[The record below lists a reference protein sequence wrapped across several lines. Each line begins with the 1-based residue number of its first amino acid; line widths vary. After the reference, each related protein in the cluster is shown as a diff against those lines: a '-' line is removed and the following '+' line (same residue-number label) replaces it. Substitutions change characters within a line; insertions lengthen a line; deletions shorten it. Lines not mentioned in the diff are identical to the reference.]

1 MGSYIIKEAMPDDAQ
16 VIMHLVDVARRTMQE
31 NGNPCQWPVGYPS
44 REVIDDDLQR
54 GDCYIVCNA
63 GGKVVGSFVLRQ
75 GPDPSYGHIYEGKW
89 LDDSMPYYVIHRVT
103 SLPAAHGVFSAIV
116 SYCIQHS
123 DNLRIDTH
131 RDNHIMR
138 HLVEKYGF
146 TYCGIIHLSRARG
159 AERLAYQMISRN
171 VCKVPQ

>member
-1 MGSYIIKEAMPDDAQ
+1 M
-16 VIMHLVDVARRTMQE
+16 
-31 NGNPCQWPVGYPS
+31 
-44 REVIDDDLQR
+44 
-54 GDCYIVCNA
+54 
-63 GGKVVGSFVLRQ
+63 VGSFVLRQ

-116 SYCIQHS
+116 GYCIQYS

-146 TYCGIIHLSRARG
+146 TYCGIIHLSRVRS

>member
-1 MGSYIIKEAMPDDAQ
+1 MISYAINRANPDDAQ

-31 NGNPCQWPVGYPS
+31 NGNPHQWPEGYPS
-44 REVIDDDLQR
+44 SAVIDDDLQR
-54 GDCYIVCNA
+54 GDCYIVCDTA
-63 GGKVVGSFVLRQ
+63 DKVVGSFVLRQ

-103 SLPAAHGVFSAIV
+103 SLPAAHGVFSAII

-123 DNLRIDTH
+123 NNLRIDTH

-138 HLVEKYGF
+138 HLAEKNGF
-146 TYCGIIHLSRARG
+146 AYCGIIHLSRARS
-159 AERLAYQMISRN
+159 AERLAYQMINRN
-171 VCKVPQ
+171 VSKVLQ

>member
-1 MGSYIIKEAMPDDAQ
+1 MGSYIIKEANPDDAQ
-16 VIMHLVDVARRTMQE
+16 VIMQLVDVARRTMHE
-31 NGNPCQWPVGYPS
+31 NGNPDQWPVGYPS
-44 REVIDDDLQR
+44 SAVIDDDLQR
-54 GDCYIVCNA
+54 GDCYIVCDTA
-63 GGKVVGSFVLRQ
+63 GKVVGSFVFRQ

-103 SLPAAHGVFSAIV
+103 SLPAARGVFSAIV

-123 DNLRIDTH
+123 DNLHIDTH

-159 AERLAYQMISRN
+159 AERLAYQLLSRN

>member
-1 MGSYIIKEAMPDDAQ
+1 
-16 VIMHLVDVARRTMQE
+16 
-31 NGNPCQWPVGYPS
+31 
-44 REVIDDDLQR
+44 
-54 GDCYIVCNA
+54 
-63 GGKVVGSFVLRQ
+63 
-75 GPDPSYGHIYEGKW
+75 
-89 LDDSMPYYVIHRVT
+89 MPYYVIHRVT

-159 AERLAYQMISRN
+159 AEILAYQMISRN